1 MLLSPPFMLALVLL
15 PGVLSAVLALAL
27 SRIPHAEALVHAIG
41 VAGPLIASGAALW
54 LARTALHGGPI
65 IVAPIISIDALSA
78 LLLVVIAL
86 VSALALLY
94 SIPYFVRERRRSAIT
109 RHQLGWYYFWSGW
122 LVATMYATPLVSSLG
137 IGWVLIEATT
147 LVSVPLV
154 ALHGTKLSLEA
165 AWKYIVIATVG
176 ISFALLGLLLL
187 YVAATIH
194 LPETAASLDYSYLRQ
209 HAALLDP
216 GLVKLAFILV
226 LVGYGTK
233 AGLAPMHTWL
243 PDAHSQAPTP
253 SSALLSGA
261 LLNCA
266 LYGLLRVSGVVK
278 ASLGRPF
285 PATLLILFGLLS
297 IATVVPFLIKQADL
311 KRLLAY
317 SSVEH
322 MGIIV
327 LAVGVGGPLG
337 QLAAVL
343 HLLAHALSKGMMF
356 CIAGEVTERY
366 HTRTIVRIRGI
377 VHAAPL
383 LGALLFAGAFAITG
397 VPPFTVFLSE
407 WLVVQAAAIAGHS
420 VLAVGVALLLSAVFA
435 AIVRQ
440 VAHMAFGEAPDTA
453 QQMMASAAD
462 PAAVLLS
469 PALPALALVGAE
481 RLAVGSQQASSTATA
496 PFHPPDASIP
506 ATSADGNGS
515 SGTYPVLAWLQPALT
530 DPSGA
535 QAAALAASEPE
546 TPAVPTPAG
555 WAERAALTLLLG
567 ALAGLLMLGIWI
579 PLPVQQW
586 LQAAGALLP

>member
-1 MLLSPPFMLALVLL
+1 MLVSPPLMLALVLL
-15 PGVLSAVLALAL
+15 PGVLSAVFALAL
-27 SRIPHAEALVHAIG
+27 SRVPHAEALVHAIG
-41 VAGPLIASGAALW
+41 VAGPLTASGAALW
-54 LARTALHGGPI
+54 LARAAFHGGPI
-65 IVAPIISIDALSA
+65 VIAPIISIDALSA

-94 SIPYFVRERRRSAIT
+94 SIPYFIRERRRSAIT

-154 ALHGTKLSLEA
+154 ALHGTRLSLEA

-194 LPETAASLDYSYLRQ
+194 LPETAASLDYAYLRQ

-266 LYGLLRVSGVVK
+266 LYGLLRVSGVAE

-297 IATVVPFLIKQADL
+297 IAAVVPFLIKQADL

-337 QLAAVL
+337 QLAAAL
-343 HLLAHALSKGMMF
+343 HLLAHALSKGVMF

-366 HTRTIVRIRGI
+366 HTRTIARIRGI
-377 VHAAPL
+377 MRMAPL
-383 LGALLFAGAFAITG
+383 LGALLFVGAFAIIG
-397 VPPFTVFLSE
+397 APPFTVFLSE

-435 AIVRQ
+435 AIVMQ
-440 VAHMAFGEAPDTA
+440 VTHMAFGEAPNTA
-453 QQMMASAAD
+453 QVKVSGAA
-462 PAAVLLS
+462 PVSSLVTE
-469 PALPALALVGAE
+469 ALPALALVGAG
-481 RLAVGSQQASSTATA
+481 RLEIESRQASSTSAA
-496 PFHPPDASIP
+496 SSHPFGASIP
-506 ATSADGNGS
+506 TTVAASNGS
-515 SGTYPVLAWLQPALT
+515 SGTHPIPAWLQPAPAA
-530 DPSGA
+530 PSGA
-535 QAAALAASEPE
+535 RAATLVASEPQ
-546 TPAVPTPAG
+546 TPAIPTPPG
-555 WAERAALTLLLG
+555 WTERAALGLVLG
-567 ALAGLLMLGIWI
+567 ALAGLLVLGIW
-579 PLPVQQW
+579 LPFSVQQW

>member
-1 MLLSPPFMLALVLL
+1 MFMSIPLMLALVLL
-15 PGVLSAVLALAL
+15 PGVLGALLALAL
-27 SRIPHAEALVHAIG
+27 SRFPHVGALVHIIG
-41 VAGPLIASGAALW
+41 VAGPLTASGAALW
-54 LARTALHGGPI
+54 LAHVAFSGGPI
-65 IVAPIISIDALSA
+65 LVAPLIAIDALSA

-109 RHQLGWYYFWSGW
+109 QHQLGWYYFWSGW
-122 LVATMYATPLVSSLG
+122 LVATMYAVPLVSSLG

-154 ALHGTKLSLEA
+154 ALHGTRLSLEA

-194 LPETAASLDYSYLRQ
+194 LPENAASLDYAYLRQ
-209 HAALLDP
+209 HATLLDP

-266 LYGLLRVSGVVK
+266 LYGLLRVSGVAE
-278 ASLGRPF
+278 ASVGRPF

-297 IATVVPFLIKQADL
+297 IAAVIPFLIKQADL

-322 MGIIV
+322 MGLIV

-337 QLAAVL
+337 QLAAAL
-343 HLLAHALSKGMMF
+343 HLLAHALSKGVMF

-366 HTRTIVRIRGI
+366 HTRTIARIRGI
-377 VHAAPL
+377 VRAAPL
-383 LGALLFAGAFAITG
+383 LGSLLFAGAFAITG
-397 VPPFTVFLSE
+397 VPPFTIFLSE
-407 WLVVQAAAIAGHS
+407 WLVVQAAATAGHS
-420 VLAVGVALLLSAVFA
+420 MLAIGVALLLSGVFA
-435 AIVRQ
+435 AIVLQIAR
-440 VAHMAFGEAPDTA
+440 MAFGEAPNTA
-453 QQMMASAAD
+453 QQILVSAAEPASA
-462 PAAVLLS
+462 LLS
-469 PALPALALVGAE
+469 PVLPAVALIGAG
-481 RLAVGSQQASSTATA
+481 RL
-496 PFHPPDASIP
+496 P

-515 SGTYPVLAWLQPALT
+515 SGTHPVSVWLQPAEA

-535 QAAALAASEPE
+535 RATTLTVTEPQ

-555 WAERAALTLLLG
+555 RTERAAIALLLA
-567 ALAGLLMLGIWI
+567 ALVSLLALGIWL

-586 LQAAGALLP
+586 LQAAGAFLP